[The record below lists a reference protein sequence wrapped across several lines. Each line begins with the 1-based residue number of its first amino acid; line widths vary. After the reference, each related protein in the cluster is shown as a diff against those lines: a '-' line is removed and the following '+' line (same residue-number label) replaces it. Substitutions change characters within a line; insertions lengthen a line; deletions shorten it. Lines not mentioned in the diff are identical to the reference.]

1 MDASYITGTC
11 VKVVLL
17 NEEDGE
23 ERNRYNQI
31 GIIAGPNGYSGTT
44 GQQNYNVIFPV
55 KNADGTYAD
64 DVNEVYE
71 ESDLHELD
79 ARACEKYKTDLE
91 ADRQKTAQVKKGGR
105 RRKSRKSRK
114 SKKARKTRRRH

>member
-1 MDASYITGTC
+1 MEASYVTGTC
-11 VKVVLL
+11 VKVVLP

-23 ERNRYNQI
+23 ERGRYNQI
-31 GIIAGPNGYSGTT
+31 GIIAGPNGYNSAT
-44 GQQNYNVIFPV
+44 GQQNYNVVFPV

-79 ARACEKYKTDLE
+79 ARACEQYTTNLE
-91 ADRQKTAQVKKGGR
+91 ADRQKAAQVKKGGR

-114 SKKARKTRRRH
+114 SKKARKTRRR